1 MEDNKAILEEILK
14 TTKENEEKI
23 NRILSFQKWSQIT
36 RVFYWLILIGVS
48 VGAFYFTKPYL
59 NSLLNIYSGGLG
71 LGIDVNSIGQS
82 NLDTKVVEE
91 LLKTLQK

>member
-1 MEDNKAILEEILK
+1 MEDNKALLEEILK

-71 LGIDVNSIGQS
+71 LGIDVNSIGQN

>member
-1 MEDNKAILEEILK
+1 MEENKALLEEILK
-14 TTKENEEKI
+14 TTKENQEKI
-23 NRILSFQKWSQIT
+23 NKVLSFQKWSQIT

-71 LGIDVNSIGQS
+71 LGIDVNSIGQN